1 MGNFYVN
8 LTVRATNRE
17 EIGNLLAGR
26 DALISPVLEGGVV
39 VVYDKEADLQYW
51 PLIEPVVQSLS
62 EKLATVVLTVIN
74 HDDGMLAY
82 VLYERGKHVDT
93 YNSAPD
99 YFEATSDK
107 RGPIG
112 GDPALLCNAFGSRS
126 VEAVKAVL
134 QKPGG
139 EADDGYRFAY
149 RRHRDLMEAL
159 GLASQAFFVGY
170 NYLEAGEIPPDMNKT
185 DFIEIGGKP

>member
-17 EIGNLLAGR
+17 EIRNLLAGR
-26 DALISPVLEGGVV
+26 DALISPVLEGDVV

-107 RGPIG
+107 RGPMG

-126 VEAVKAVL
+126 LEAVKAVL
-134 QKPGG
+134 QKPMTAIGSLI
-139 EADDGYRFAY
+139 AAIATSWRLSAS
-149 RRHRDLMEAL
+149 RHRRSLLDIIIWRPAR
-159 GLASQAFFVGY
+159 FRRV
-170 NYLEAGEIPPDMNKT
+170 
-185 DFIEIGGKP
+185 